1 MSKVEFLYLSQKDVI
16 ECGALD
22 MKTIIDELEI
32 AFKLHHQG
40 KTIMPDKMVLRWG
53 DTDSEAV
60 SGRINAMAG
69 YIGDPINIAG
79 IKWIASKPQN
89 PMKYGMPRASAL
101 IILNDPEK
109 GFPIAV
115 MDGTVISAMRTGGVT
130 GVAAKQLARKDS
142 RVLCLIG
149 AGTQNRTQLMAV
161 KTALPSIDTVKVY
174 DLNYSRA
181 ERFIQEA
188 AKEFDIS
195 FFAVTS
201 PEEAVRDSD
210 VIVTAT
216 TATSPIVK
224 YAWVKEG
231 AFISNVG
238 NHEVESEVLKRASK
252 IIVDDWEKVKH
263 RGVQTTA
270 ILFKEGKLSDEDIYA
285 NIGAIVAG
293 DVPGRENL
301 EELIFFNP
309 VGLAIEDLIVA
320 NRIYKIA
327 KIHNLGVS
335 LLLWEQPQWV

>member
-1 MSKVEFLYLSQKDVI
+1 MNKVEFLYLSQKDVI

-22 MKTIIDELEI
+22 MGMVISELEVV
-32 AFKLHHQG
+32 FKLHYQG

-53 DTDSEAV
+53 DMDSEAIN
-60 SGRINAMAG
+60 GRINAMAG
-69 YIGDPINIAG
+69 YISDPINVAG

-130 GVAAKQLARKDS
+130 GVAAKRLARKDS

-174 DLNYSRA
+174 DLNYDRA
-181 ERFIQEA
+181 KRFAQEA
-188 AKEFDIS
+188 SEKFNIDL
-195 FFAVTS
+195 FAVTS

-224 YAWVKEG
+224 LAWVKEG

-238 NHEVESEVLKRASK
+238 NYEVESEVLKKVSK

-263 RGVQTTA
+263 RGVQTSA

-285 NIGAIVAG
+285 NLGAIVAG
-293 DVPGRENL
+293 SVAGRENQ
-301 EELIFFNP
+301 EEIIFFNP
-309 VGLAIEDLIVA
+309 VGMAIEDLIVA
-320 NRIYKIA
+320 NKIYNTARIR
-327 KIHNLGVS
+327 NLGVS
-335 LLLWEQPQWV
+335 LLLWEQPYWV